1 MQCKNCGKAAD
12 QHNAKTRACPGGR
25 KHRTHGYPWFHQTQV
40 FEAHKQCPNKRGGV
54 CGKAG
59 PCLRPACGG

>member
-12 QHNAKTRACPGGR
+12 QHNAVTRACPSGKDPLTPGQPGF
-25 KHRTHGYPWFHQTQV
+25 HGTQV
-40 FEAHKQCPNKRGGV
+40 FEGHRQCKHKCDGI

-59 PCLRPACGG
+59 PA

>member
-54 CGKAG
+54 CGKA
-59 PCLRPACGG
+59 